1 MKKII
6 IFALKMRSLILFNSH
21 WCAFA
26 RMNTLIGGGSSTDQL
41 AMFVPTVFRNFN
53 FSSTPTQTPEVRV
66 FFEFCV
72 DVGWPPEGAMCR
84 VCDLCLYNSV
94 VC

>member
-53 FSSTPTQTPEVRV
+53 FSSNANTNPGGEG
-66 FFEFCV
+66 FF
-72 DVGWPPEGAMCR
+72 R
-84 VCDLCLYNSV
+84 ILC
-94 VC
+94 